1 MKSVTLT
8 CVFALFLIGTW
19 QVMDARQKRMD
30 AKLHLMAQ
38 SQLAM
43 DDRLESLED
52 RHDALL
58 KAVCGDDGERYYHV
72 SLTNGIIR
80 AVTKKPSEQSPEL
93 PPPTLRELSEAR
105 WIMFRYTSFLAD
117 NYLKRQERWL
127 ARFREGL
134 KEKKGGA
141 K

>member
-52 RHDALL
+52 KHDALQ
-58 KAVCGDDGERYYHV
+58 KAVCGDDDGERYYYV
-72 SLTNGIIR
+72 ALSNGIVR
-80 AVTKKPSEQSPEL
+80 AVAKTPSEL
-93 PPPTLRELSEAR
+93 PQMTLRELSEAR
-105 WIMFRYTSFLAD
+105 RLMCRYTTFYAD
-117 NYLKRQERWL
+117 NCLKRQERWL

-134 KEKKGGA
+134 KEKKGDA

>member
-1 MKSVTLT
+1 MKTVVIVSLFA
-8 CVFALFLIGTW
+8 VFLFGTW
-19 QVMDARQKRMD
+19 QVMDARHKLLD
-30 AKLHLMAQ
+30 AKLHLMEQ

-58 KAVCGDDGERYYHV
+58 KAVCGDDDGERYYYV
-72 SLTNGIIR
+72 SLSNGIIR
-80 AVTKKPSEQSPEL
+80 AVTKTPSQL
-93 PPPTLRELSEAR
+93 PQMTLRELSEAR
-105 WIMFRYTSFLAD
+105 RLMCRYTTFYAD
-117 NYLKRQERWL
+117 NFLKHQERWL

-134 KEKKGGA
+134 KEKKGDA

>member
-1 MKSVTLT
+1 MKSITLT
-8 CVFALFLIGTW
+8 CVFAVFLFGTW
-19 QVMDARQKRMD
+19 QVMDARQKRLD
-30 AKLHLMAQ
+30 AELNLMAQ

-43 DDRLESLED
+43 DNRLESLED

-58 KAVCGDDGERYYHV
+58 KAVCGDDDGERYYYV
-72 SLTNGIIR
+72 ALSNGTIR
-80 AVTKKPSEQSPEL
+80 AVAKKSSEL
-93 PPPTLRELSEAR
+93 PPLTLRELSEAR
-105 WIMFRYTSFLAD
+105 RLMCRYTTFYAD
-117 NYLKRQERWL
+117 NFLKRQERWL